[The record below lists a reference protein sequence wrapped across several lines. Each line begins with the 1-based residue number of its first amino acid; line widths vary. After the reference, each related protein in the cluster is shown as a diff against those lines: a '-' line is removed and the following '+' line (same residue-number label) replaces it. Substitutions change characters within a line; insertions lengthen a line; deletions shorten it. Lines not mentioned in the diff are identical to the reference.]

1 MSISV
6 VSKCFE
12 YLFTNL
18 AMAVCVSVDLQ
29 QSFVFFLVESII
41 SIRLFFIIDLGR
53 FGNLHDLFF
62 ITHVGKIWVKEW
74 TI

>member
-6 VSKCFE
+6 VSKCFQ

-29 QSFVFFLVESII
+29 QCFF
-41 SIRLFFIIDLGR
+41 FF
-53 FGNLHDLFF
+53 FGGVYHFNKIVLHNGFGE
-62 ITHVGKIWVKEW
+62 VW
-74 TI
+74 